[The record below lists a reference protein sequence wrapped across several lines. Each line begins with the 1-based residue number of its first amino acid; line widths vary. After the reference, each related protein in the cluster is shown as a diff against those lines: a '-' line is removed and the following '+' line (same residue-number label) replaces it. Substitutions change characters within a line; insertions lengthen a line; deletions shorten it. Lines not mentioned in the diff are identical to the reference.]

1 MGEMRNT
8 LKNVVVK
15 PEGKR
20 DLKDIDI
27 AGRITQ
33 QWITKMVWT
42 DLVFRNKGHR
52 QALVY
57 MVVSVWAP

>member
-42 DLVFRNKGHR
+42 DLVFRNKGRR